1 MEKFKDSIAPE
12 ELAWYEL
19 IANSERCR
27 EIPET
32 ATELI
37 RDAYERLRVRRTPK
51 QILERQARDMIPS
64 AMIDD
69 LIDEAVTEAV
79 SEEKRKL
86 AKEMLDNDIP
96 QEKVAVITGIPLN
109 EIRKMR

>member
-1 MEKFKDSIAPE
+1 
-12 ELAWYEL
+12 
-19 IANSERCR
+19 
-27 EIPET
+27 
-32 ATELI
+32 
-37 RDAYERLRVRRTPK
+37 
-51 QILERQARDMIPS
+51 MIPS

-96 QEKVAVITGIPLN
+96 QEKVSVITGIPLD

>member
-1 MEKFKDSIAPE
+1 M
-12 ELAWYEL
+12 
-19 IANSERCR
+19 
-27 EIPET
+27 
-32 ATELI
+32 
-37 RDAYERLRVRRTPK
+37 RRTPK

-69 LIDEAVTEAV
+69 LIDEAVTEVV

-86 AKEMLDNDIP
+86 EKEMLDNDIP
-96 QEKVAVITGIPLN
+96 QEKVAVITGIPLD